1 MPPVRSDFQCLLNSS
16 DQLTLIYTVLLLNL
30 QQTKLIGCCFQL
42 NNIHKHLMKK
52 IYLLIIGIIMF
63 SCNQGTSTGSE
74 KKQTGEQNLA
84 AVKTI
89 QLNVSGMTCE
99 GCENTVESALTKVDG
114 VVTAEASYVK
124 SVASVSYDTTKVKRE
139 LLTETINN
147 LGYHVEN

>member
-1 MPPVRSDFQCLLNSS
+1 
-16 DQLTLIYTVLLLNL
+16 
-30 QQTKLIGCCFQL
+30 
-42 NNIHKHLMKK
+42 
-52 IYLLIIGIIMF
+52 MF

>member
-1 MPPVRSDFQCLLNSS
+1 
-16 DQLTLIYTVLLLNL
+16 
-30 QQTKLIGCCFQL
+30 
-42 NNIHKHLMKK
+42 MKK